1 MTVVFKGE
9 FMATNNGRKKPAFQR
24 KTHNRASMILITI
37 VVIVMTIIV
46 GYSVHE
52 MKTELKEKDEKIE
65 SLNDQIASEQQRK
78 EAIEDYKEYVE
89 TDEFVEDTAREKLG
103 LVYEDEIVFIKEE
116 D

>member
-1 MTVVFKGE
+1 MMIVFKGE
-9 FMATNNGRKKPAFQR
+9 FMASGSGRRKPAFQR
-24 KTHNRASMILITI
+24 KTHNRASMILITV

-52 MKTELKEKDEKIE
+52 MRAELREKDEKIE
-65 SLNDQIASEQQRK
+65 SLNEQIADEERRK
-78 EAIEDYKEYVE
+78 EEIENYKEYVE

>member
-1 MTVVFKGE
+1 
-9 FMATNNGRKKPAFQR
+9 
-24 KTHNRASMILITI
+24 MILISI

-52 MKTELKEKDEKIE
+52 MKKELKAKDERIE
-65 SLNDQIASEQQRK
+65 QLDELIAEEEERK
-78 EAIEDYKEYVE
+78 EEIEDYKEYVE

-103 LVYEDEIVFIKEE
+103 LVHEDEIVFIKEE